1 MNYLNHNYSL
11 IHEPGGGGRKLP
23 YLQNE
28 AQFQNPS
35 LAGHQAGRQAVE
47 EGARTGENG
56 GICQFYK

>member
-1 MNYLNHNYSL
+1 MFKNIIILSFMNL
-11 IHEPGGGGRKLP
+11 GGGRKLP